1 MEEKTKVYVGNLG
14 TGVSRREL
22 KRAFS
27 YYGPLRTVWIV
38 KNPPGFPFVE
48 FEDPTHAEDAVQDLD
63 GKVICGS
70 RMRVELPTGM
80 LWRSDFENRPLAQH
94 SFGPSDKCGKKGHHA
109 YDCHHYSQQRGSR
122 LQSRSYLRSRGR
134 RYSHSCSRSREKGQ
148 DQDLLD
154 QQNQLN
160 TEDLGLVL

>member
-1 MEEKTKVYVGNLG
+1 MAKLGGMEEKTKVYVGNLG

-122 LQSRSYLRSRGR
+122 LQISQSPDLYLQKEIIP
-134 RYSHSCSRSREKGQ
+134 HQEVHKEVQ
-148 DQDLLD
+148 
-154 QQNQLN
+154 
-160 TEDLGLVL
+160 VLKE

>member
-1 MEEKTKVYVGNLG
+1 MYGRHILYKKTKVYVGNLG

-48 FEDPTHAEDAVQDLD
+48 FEDPAHAEDAV
-63 GKVICGS
+63 
-70 RMRVELPTGM
+70 
-80 LWRSDFENRPLAQH
+80 PLAQR

-122 LQSRSYLRSRGR
+122 SRGR
-134 RYSHSCSRSREKGQ
+134 RYSHSCSRTSHRGSRSESKSRSLSTKRNHSPSGSP
-148 DQDLLD
+148 
-154 QQNQLN
+154 
-160 TEDLGLVL
+160 